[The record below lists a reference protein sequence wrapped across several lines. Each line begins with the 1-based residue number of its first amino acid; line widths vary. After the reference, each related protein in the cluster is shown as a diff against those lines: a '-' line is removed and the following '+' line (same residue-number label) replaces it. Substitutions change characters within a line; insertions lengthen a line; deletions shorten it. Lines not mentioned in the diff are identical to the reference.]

1 MAKMMSKDSQII
13 LNMLRIQDDIQDI
26 LNSDDE
32 DKIIEDKSKINLLT
46 FYIVKLYAL
55 RKNFSGKTKKALS
68 LFDDF
73 KGKMLLNS
81 LNYCYTMFSAKEII
95 SFARELS
102 DPAAHDELTSRYEVC
117 IKESEKYSAD

>member
-55 RKNFSGKTKKALS
+55 RKNFSGKTKKA
-68 LFDDF
+68 
-73 KGKMLLNS
+73 
-81 LNYCYTMFSAKEII
+81 AEQ
-95 SFARELS
+95 E
-102 DPAAHDELTSRYEVC
+102 AAYKTILKLRAN
-117 IKESEKYSAD
+117 K

>member
-46 FYIVKLYAL
+46 FY
-55 RKNFSGKTKKALS
+55 
-68 LFDDF
+68 
-73 KGKMLLNS
+73 NS
-81 LNYCYTMFSAKEII
+81 SKYQINY
-95 SFARELS
+95 
-102 DPAAHDELTSRYEVC
+102 
-117 IKESEKYSAD
+117 